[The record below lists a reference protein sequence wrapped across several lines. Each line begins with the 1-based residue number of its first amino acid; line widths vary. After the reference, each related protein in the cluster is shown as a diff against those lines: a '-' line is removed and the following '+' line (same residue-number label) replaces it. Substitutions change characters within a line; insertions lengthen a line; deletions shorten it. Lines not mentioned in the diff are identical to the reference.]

1 MAFSASSQFGLAGIS
16 SIVSEIVTIL
26 ATHARFFLVDDV
38 VIIDGLVLSRKKKL
52 WEYNP
57 TNKQCTSEAYY
68 KEKPA
73 EQTRILLLVFS
84 GHGTP
89 Q

>member
-1 MAFSASSQFGLAGIS
+1 MALNASSQSGLAGIS

-26 ATHARFFLVDDV
+26 ATHARLFLVDGVV
-38 VIIDGLVLSRKKKL
+38 VIDRLVLGRKKKL

-57 TNKQCTSEAYY
+57 TNKQCTREAYY

-73 EQTRILLLVFS
+73 
-84 GHGTP
+84 
-89 Q
+89 

>member
-1 MAFSASSQFGLAGIS
+1 
-16 SIVSEIVTIL
+16 VTIL
-26 ATHARFFLVDDV
+26 ATHARLFLMNSV
-38 VIIDGLVLSRKKKL
+38 VIIDGLVLGGKKKL

-73 EQTRILLLVFS
+73 E
-84 GHGTP
+84 
-89 Q
+89 

>member
-1 MAFSASSQFGLAGIS
+1 
-16 SIVSEIVTIL
+16 
-26 ATHARFFLVDDV
+26 VDGV
-38 VIIDGLVLSRKKKL
+38 VVIDGLVLGRKKKL

-73 EQTRILLLVFS
+73 
-84 GHGTP
+84 
-89 Q
+89 